1 MPFFT
6 KARSFLRNISSPNH
20 GEADLDHEVQSHLQ
34 LLIDENIRAGMPPTE
49 AHRAAR
55 IELGGAEQVKEQ
67 VREIQIGNWLRSVLS
82 DFRYGFRQLRKNPGF
97 TAVAVLTLALGIAV
111 NATMFSLVSAFMLR
125 HPPGRDPE
133 RVAVVT
139 SINPGNGFLPDAN
152 PVSIPNFLAW
162 REANQVFAD
171 TAAAD
176 QYRAVTLT
184 ALSQST
190 AGQPQAIRSAA
201 VSPNYFSVL
210 GVSPEFG
217 RTFNDEEIQPGRS
230 RVVILSHEL
239 WERQFASDAS
249 LVGRTIRLNRE
260 DYTVIG
266 VMPSSFHLLGF
277 TPELWT
283 PLEVTAANET
293 ANARKDRSLFLFAR
307 LKPGITIEQAR
318 AEFSALARRAEQD
331 FPETEK
337 GWGAAVR
344 TLPDFILYDFGI
356 RNGLAVMMT
365 TVGFVLLIACAN
377 VAGLLLARAAGR
389 RKELAIRLAL
399 GAGGLRI
406 IRQLL
411 TENLLI
417 AFLGGALGLLLA
429 YWGIAFVRAN
439 MNFNEAISAV
449 PLSLDSNV
457 LLFALAASALC
468 ALLCGLAPAL
478 NASRTDVNNN
488 LKEEGRSSSSGHS
501 HSRLRTTMV
510 TCQIAVALFLLVGTG
525 LLFRGI
531 FMIEHQNLGFRAD
544 PLLTA
549 NVTLDDARYK
559 DASQQ
564 SLFVRNLL
572 PQLAQLPGVE
582 SVAATSDLP
591 ATGPSTVTFRI
602 QGQPEAPA
610 NQQLSASDNVV
621 TSDFFRTAGIPLLRG
636 RAFTEQDTPH
646 APPVIVVNQEFVNRH
661 FHDQNPLGRQI
672 QLNVSGT
679 ASQWSEIVGVVGN
692 VKTYSE
698 GIIDDPQVYE
708 PFLQRPI
715 SSFSL
720 MLRTAANPAA
730 LASPLRTAVAQLDAE
745 LPLASVMSMSALIER
760 QKGGNPFFVRVLA
773 SFAFLALILAAIG
786 IYGLIAY
793 SVGQRTHEIAIRLAL
808 GAKRPDVLRMILRD
822 GMKMTAI
829 GAAVGLALALP
840 LPKVFDAIF
849 YGLHLREPRLYFL
862 VPITIL
868 VVALLATY
876 IPARRASRVDPMS
889 ALHQD

>member
-1 MPFFT
+1 MPLFT
-6 KARSFLRNISSPNH
+6 KARSFLRNIFSPH
-20 GEADLDHEVQSHLQ
+20 RGEADLDCEVQSYLE
-34 LLIDENIRAGMPPTE
+34 LLADENIRAGMPPTE
-49 AHRAAR
+49 AQCAAR
-55 IELGGAEQVKEQ
+55 IELGGTEQVKEQ
-67 VREIQIGNWLRSVLS
+67 IREQQVGNWLRSVLS
-82 DFRYGFRQLRKNPGF
+82 DFRFGFRQLRKNPGF

-125 HPPGRDPE
+125 HPPGRDPK

-176 QYRAVTLT
+176 QYRSVNLT
-184 ALSQST
+184 PVSQST

-210 GVSPEFG
+210 GVSPELG
-217 RTFNDEEIQPGRS
+217 RTFNDEEIQPGRN

-249 LVGRTIRLNRE
+249 LIGRAIRLNRE
-260 DYTVIG
+260 NYTVIG
-266 VMPSSFHLLGF
+266 VMPSRFHLTGF
-277 TPELWT
+277 TPQLWT
-283 PLEVTAANET
+283 PLEVTAANQT
-293 ANARKDRSLFLFAR
+293 ANARKDRSLLLFAR
-307 LKPGITIEQAR
+307 LKPGVTIEQAR

-331 FPETEK
+331 FPEIEK

-344 TLPDFILYDFGI
+344 TFPDFLLYNFGI
-356 RNGLAVMMT
+356 RNGLAVVMT
-365 TVGFVLLIACAN
+365 TVAFVLLIACAN

-389 RKELAIRLAL
+389 RKELAVRLAL

-439 MNFNEAISAV
+439 MNFNEAMSAV

-457 LLFALAASALC
+457 LLFALAASTLC

-488 LKEEGRSSSSGHS
+488 LKEEGRSSSSSHS
-501 HSRLRTTMV
+501 QSRLRTTMV

-531 FMIEHQNLGFRAD
+531 FMIEHQNLGFRVD
-544 PLLTA
+544 HLLTA
-549 NVTLDDARYK
+549 NVVLDDARYK

-564 SLFVRNLL
+564 SLFVRNLI

-582 SVAATSDLP
+582 AASATSDLP
-591 ATGPSTVTFRI
+591 AAGPGTVTFRV
-602 QGQPEAPA
+602 QGQPEVPA
-610 NQQLSASDNVV
+610 NQQLTASDNVV
-621 TSDFFRTAGIPLLRG
+621 TTDFFRTAGIPLLRG
-636 RAFTEQDTPH
+636 RAFTEQD
-646 APPVIVVNQEFVNRH
+646 APLAPRVIVVNQEFVNRH
-661 FHDQNPLGRQI
+661 FHDQNPLGKQI

-708 PFLQRPI
+708 PFMQRPI

-720 MLRTAANPAA
+720 MLRTGSDPSA
-730 LASPLRTAVAQLDAE
+730 LASPLRTAVAQRDAE
-745 LPLASVMSMSALIER
+745 LPLANVMSMSALIDR

-773 SFAFLALILAAIG
+773 SFAFLALILAGIG

-793 SVGQRTHEIAIRLAL
+793 SVGQRTHEIAIRMAL
-808 GAKRPDVLRMILRD
+808 GAKRPDVLRLILRD

-840 LPKVFDAIF
+840 LPRVFDAIF

-862 VPITIL
+862 VPMTIL

>member
-1 MPFFT
+1 MPLFT
-6 KARSFLRNISSPNH
+6 KARSFLRNILSPHH
-20 GEADLDHEVQSHLQ
+20 GEADLDHEVQSHLE
-34 LLIDENIRAGMPPTE
+34 LLTDENIRAGMPPKE
-49 AHRAAR
+49 AQRAAR
-55 IELGGAEQVKEQ
+55 IALGGTEQLKEQ
-67 VREIQIGNWLRSVLS
+67 VREKQIGNWLRSVLS

-111 NATMFSLVSAFMLR
+111 NATMFSLVSAFLLR

-139 SINPGNGFLPDAN
+139 SINPGNGFLPEAN

-176 QYRAVTLT
+176 QYRTLNLT
-184 ALSQST
+184 PLGQSA
-190 AGQPQAIRSAA
+190 AGHPQGIRSAA

-210 GVSPEFG
+210 DVSPELG
-217 RTFNDEEIQPGRS
+217 RTFNDEEIQPGRN

-239 WERQFASDAS
+239 WDRQFASDAS
-249 LVGRTIRLNRE
+249 LIGRTIRINRE
-260 DYTVIG
+260 NYTVIG

-277 TPELWT
+277 TPQLWT
-283 PLEVTAANET
+283 PLEVTAANQT
-293 ANARKDRSLFLFAR
+293 ANARKDRSLRLFAR
-307 LKPGITIEQAR
+307 LKPGVSIEQAR

-344 TLPDFILYDFGI
+344 TLPDFLLYNFAI

-417 AFLGGALGLLLA
+417 AFFGGALGMVLA

-449 PLSLDSNV
+449 PLSLDWNV
-457 LLFALAASALC
+457 LLFALAASVLC

-488 LKEEGRSSSSGHS
+488 LKEAGRSASSSRS

-531 FMIEHQNLGFRAD
+531 FMIEHQDLGFRVD
-544 PLLTA
+544 HLLTA
-549 NVTLDDARYK
+549 SVTLDDARYK

-564 SLFVRNLL
+564 SLFVRNLI

-582 SVAATSDLP
+582 AVAAASDLP
-591 ATGPSTVTFRI
+591 ATGPGTVTFRI
-602 QGQPEAPA
+602 QGQPEVPA
-610 NQQLSASDNVV
+610 NQQLTASDNVV

-636 RAFTEQDTPH
+636 RAFTEQDTPI
-646 APPVIVVNQEFVNRH
+646 APPVVIVNQEFVNRH
-661 FHDQNPLGRQI
+661 FHGQNPLGKQI
-672 QLNVSGT
+672 QLNVSS
-679 ASQWSEIVGVVGN
+679 AAPQWSEIVGIVGN

-698 GIIDDPQVYE
+698 GVIDDPEVYE

-720 MLRTAANPAA
+720 MLRTGSDPTA
-730 LASPLRTAVAQLDAE
+730 LASPLRKAIAQLDAE
-745 LPLASVMSMSALIER
+745 LPLASVMSMPALIDR

-773 SFAFLALILAAIG
+773 SFAFLALMLAGVG

-793 SVGQRTHEIAIRLAL
+793 SVGQRRHEIAIRMAL
-808 GAKRPDVLRMILRD
+808 GAKRPDVLCMILRD
-822 GMKMTAI
+822 GLKMTFI
-829 GAAVGLALALP
+829 GAAIGLALALP
-840 LPKVFDAIF
+840 LPKLFDAIF
-849 YGLHLREPRLYFL
+849 YGLHLREPRLYFV

-868 VVALLATY
+868 IVALLATY

>member
-1 MPFFT
+1 MPLFT
-6 KARSFLRNISSPNH
+6 KARSFLRNMFFPH
-20 GEADLDHEVQSHLQ
+20 RGEADLDREVQACLQ
-34 LLIDENIRAGMPPTE
+34 LLTDENIRAGMPRRE
-49 AHRAAR
+49 AQCAAH
-55 IELGGAEQVKEQ
+55 IELGGTEQVKEQ
-67 VREIQIGNWLRSVLS
+67 VRELQIGNGLRSVFS
-82 DFRYGFRQLRKNPGF
+82 DFRFGFRQLCKNPGF

-111 NATMFSLVSAFMLR
+111 NTTMFSLVSAFMLR
-125 HPPGRDPE
+125 HPPGRDPQ

-139 SINPGNGFLPDAN
+139 SINPGSGFHPDAN

-176 QYRAVTLT
+176 QYRSVNLT
-184 ALSQST
+184 SVSPSV

-210 GVSPEFG
+210 GVSPELG
-217 RTFNDEEIQPGRS
+217 RTFNDEEMQPGRNQ
-230 RVVILSHEL
+230 VVILSHEL
-239 WERQFASDAS
+239 WERQFAADAS
-249 LVGRTIRLNRE
+249 LIGRAIHLNRE
-260 DYTVIG
+260 NYTVIG
-266 VMPSSFHLLGF
+266 VMPSRFQLTGF
-277 TPELWT
+277 TPQLWT
-283 PLEVTAANET
+283 PLAVTAANQT
-293 ANARKDRSLFLFAR
+293 ANARKDRSLLLFAR
-307 LKPGITIEQAR
+307 LKPGVTIEQAR
-318 AEFSALARRAEQD
+318 AEFAALARRAEQD
-331 FPETEK
+331 FPEIEK

-344 TLPDFILYDFGI
+344 TFPDFLLYNFGI
-356 RNGLAVMMT
+356 RNGLVVVMT
-365 TVGFVLLIACAN
+365 TVAFVLLIACAN

-429 YWGIAFVRAN
+429 YWGIVFVRAN
-439 MNFNEAISAV
+439 MNFNEAMSAV
-449 PLSLDSNV
+449 PLHLDANV
-457 LLFALAASALC
+457 LLFALAASTLC

-478 NASRTDVNNN
+478 SASRTDVNHN
-488 LKEEGRSSSSGHS
+488 LKEEGRSSSVSHS

-531 FMIEHQNLGFRAD
+531 FMIEHQDLGFRAD
-544 PLLTA
+544 HLLTA
-549 NVTLDDARYK
+549 GVVLDDARYK

-564 SLFVRNLL
+564 SLFLRNLI
-572 PQLAQLPGVE
+572 PQLAQLPGVQAA
-582 SVAATSDLP
+582 SATSDLP
-591 ATGPSTVTFRI
+591 AAGPGTVTFRVE
-602 QGQPEAPA
+602 GQPVVPA
-610 NQQLSASDNVV
+610 NQQFTAGDNVV
-621 TSDFFRTAGIPLLRG
+621 TTDFFGTAGIPLLRG
-636 RAFTEQDTPH
+636 RVFTEQDTPL
-646 APPVIVVNQEFVNRH
+646 APRVIVVNQEFVNRH
-661 FHDQNPLGRQI
+661 FHDQNPLGKQI
-672 QLNVSGT
+672 QLNVSGS
-679 ASQWSEIVGVVGN
+679 AFEWSEIVGVVGN

-720 MLRTAANPAA
+720 MLRTGSDPSA
-730 LASPLRTAVAQLDAE
+730 LASPLRSAVAQLDAE
-745 LPLASVMSMSALIER
+745 LPLANVMSMSALIDR
-760 QKGGNPFFVRVLA
+760 QKGGNPFVVRVLT
-773 SFAFLALILAAIG
+773 SFAFLALILAGIG

-793 SVGQRTHEIAIRLAL
+793 SVGQRTHEIAIRMAL
-808 GAKRPDVLRMILRD
+808 GAKRSDVLRMILRD

-840 LPKVFDAIF
+840 LPRVFEAIF
-849 YGLHLREPRLYFL
+849 YGLRLREPRLYFL
-862 VPITIL
+862 VPMTIL

-876 IPARRASRVDPMS
+876 IPARRASRAEPMS
-889 ALHQD
+889 ALHQE

>member
-1 MPFFT
+1 MPLVT
-6 KARSFLRNISSPNH
+6 KARSFLRNIFFPNH

-34 LLIDENIRAGMPPTE
+34 LLTDENIRAGMPPTE
-49 AHRAAR
+49 AHRAAC

-82 DFRYGFRQLRKNPGF
+82 DFRYGLRQLRKNPGF
-97 TAVAVLTLALGIAV
+97 TAVAVLTLSLGIAV
-111 NATMFSLVSAFMLR
+111 NATMFSFVSAFMLR
-125 HPPGRDPE
+125 HPPGRDPK

-139 SINPGNGFLPDAN
+139 SINPGKGFLPDAN

-176 QYRAVTLT
+176 QYRSVNLT
-184 ALSQST
+184 PVSQST

-217 RTFNDEEIQPGRS
+217 RTFNEQEIQPGRN

-249 LVGRTIRLNRE
+249 LIGRAIRLNRE
-260 DYTVIG
+260 NYTVIG
-266 VMPSSFHLLGF
+266 VMPSSFHLTGF
-277 TPELWT
+277 TPQLWT
-283 PLEVTAANET
+283 PLEVTAANQT
-293 ANARKDRSLFLFAR
+293 ANARKDRSLLLFAR
-307 LKPGITIEQAR
+307 LKPGVTIEQAR

-331 FPETEK
+331 FPEIEK

-344 TLPDFILYDFGI
+344 TLPDFLLYNFGI
-356 RNGLAVMMT
+356 RNGLAVVMT

-417 AFLGGALGLLLA
+417 AFFGGALGLLLA
-429 YWGIAFVRAN
+429 YWGIAFVRGN

-457 LLFALAASALC
+457 LLFALAASTLC

-488 LKEEGRSSSSGHS
+488 LKEEGRSSSSSKS
-501 HSRLRTTMV
+501 HSGLRTTMV

-531 FMIEHQNLGFRAD
+531 FMIEHQNLGFRVD
-544 PLLTA
+544 HLLTA
-549 NVTLDDARYK
+549 NVVLDDARYK

-564 SLFVRNLL
+564 SLFVRNLIA
-572 PQLAQLPGVE
+572 QLAQLPGVE
-582 SVAATSDLP
+582 AAAATSDLP
-591 ATGPSTVTFRI
+591 AAGPGTVTFRV
-602 QGQPEAPA
+602 QGQPEVPA
-610 NQQLSASDNVV
+610 NQQLTASDNVV
-621 TSDFFRTAGIPLLRG
+621 TTDFFRTAGIPLLRG
-636 RAFTEQDTPH
+636 RTFTEQDTPL
-646 APPVIVVNQEFVNRH
+646 APRVIVVNQEFVNRH
-661 FHDQNPLGRQI
+661 FHDQNPLGKQI

-698 GIIDDPQVYE
+698 GIIDDPEVYE

-720 MLRTAANPAA
+720 MLRTGSDPSAF
-730 LASPLRTAVAQLDAE
+730 ASPLRTAVAQVDTE
-745 LPLASVMSMSALIER
+745 LPLANVMSMPALIDR
-760 QKGGNPFFVRVLA
+760 QKGGNPFFVRALA
-773 SFAFLALILAAIG
+773 SFAFLALILAGIG

-793 SVGQRTHEIAIRLAL
+793 SVGQRTHEIAIRMAL

-862 VPITIL
+862 VPVSIL
-868 VVALLATY
+868 IVALLATY
-876 IPARRASRVDPMS
+876 IPARRASRVDPIS

>member
-1 MPFFT
+1 MPLFT
-6 KARSFLRNISSPNH
+6 KARSFLRNIFSPH
-20 GEADLDHEVQSHLQ
+20 RGEADLDREVQSYLQ
-34 LLIDENIRAGMPPTE
+34 LLTDEKIRAGMPPIE
-49 AHRAAR
+49 ARCAAR
-55 IELGGAEQVKEQ
+55 IELGGTEQVKEQ
-67 VREIQIGNWLRSVLS
+67 VREQQIGNWLRSVLS
-82 DFRYGFRQLRKNPGF
+82 DFRFGFRQLRKNPGF

-125 HPPGRDPE
+125 HPPGRDPK

-162 REANQVFAD
+162 RGANQVFAD
-171 TAAAD
+171 IAAAD
-176 QYRAVTLT
+176 QYRSVNLT
-184 ALSQST
+184 PVSRST

-210 GVSPEFG
+210 GVSPELG
-217 RTFNDEEIQPGRS
+217 RTFNDDEIQPGRN

-249 LVGRTIRLNRE
+249 LIGRAIRLNRE

-266 VMPSSFHLLGF
+266 VMPSRFHLTGF
-277 TPELWT
+277 TPQLWT
-283 PLEVTAANET
+283 PLEVTAANQT
-293 ANARKDRSLFLFAR
+293 ANARKDRSLLLFAR
-307 LKPGITIEQAR
+307 LKPGVTIEQAR

-331 FPETEK
+331 FPEIEK

-344 TLPDFILYDFGI
+344 TFPDFLLYNFGI
-356 RNGLAVMMT
+356 RNGLAVVMS
-365 TVGFVLLIACAN
+365 TVAFVLLIACAN

-457 LLFALAASALC
+457 LLFALAASTLC

-501 HSRLRTTMV
+501 HSRLRATMV
-510 TCQIAVALFLLVGTG
+510 TCQIAVALFLLIGTG

-544 PLLTA
+544 HLLTA
-549 NVTLDDARYK
+549 NVVLDDARYK
-559 DASQQ
+559 DANQH
-564 SLFVRNLL
+564 SLFVRNLIT
-572 PQLAQLPGVE
+572 QLVQLPGVE
-582 SVAATSDLP
+582 AASATSDLP
-591 ATGPSTVTFRI
+591 ATGPGTVTFRV
-602 QGQPEAPA
+602 QGQPEVSA
-610 NQQLSASDNVV
+610 NQQLTARDNVV
-621 TSDFFRTAGIPLLRG
+621 TTDFFRTAGIPLLRG
-636 RAFTEQDTPH
+636 RAFTEQDTPP
-646 APPVIVVNQEFVNRH
+646 APRVVVVNQEFVNRH
-661 FHDQNPLGRQI
+661 FHDQNPLGKRI

-698 GIIDDPQVYE
+698 AIIDDPQVYE

-720 MLRTAANPAA
+720 MLKTGSDPSA
-730 LASPLRTAVAQLDAE
+730 LASPLRAAVAQLDAE
-745 LPLASVMSMSALIER
+745 LPLANVMSMSALIDR
-760 QKGGNPFFVRVLA
+760 QKGADPFFVRVLA

-786 IYGLIAY
+786 IYGLVAY
-793 SVGQRTHEIAIRLAL
+793 SVGQRTHEIAIRMAL

-822 GMKMTAI
+822 GMKMAAI
-829 GAAVGLALALP
+829 GAAVGLALAVP
-840 LPKVFDAIF
+840 LPRVFDAIF
-849 YGLHLREPRLYFL
+849 YGLRLREPRLYFL
-862 VPITIL
+862 VPMTIL